1 MPSSIVVLFILTI
14 ISIIG
19 SAYLDVSKYKDYSYI
34 SKLVFLVLLI
44 TMSLVG
50 FLISFEGI
58 NDNHLLY
65 GILMLITIVLYS
77 IKNIVILII
86 NKFRPIDKGR
96 LVLIEVYSSMGFYIL
111 STIVMIIYFGYS
123 FISAIFLF
131 IYAIIF
137 YSSIYLLKRK
147 ETKEK
152 VLLFFI
158 YALIISFFA
167 SLPFTALFAS
177 NESTTRI
184 SIAAFLT
191 AGTALIFISSLFRY
205 GDAIFNTYPVHA
217 KLSNAVTY
225 ILYSLGLTFMS
236 LSITYIFLWSW

>member
-1 MPSSIVVLFILTI
+1 MF
-14 ISIIG
+14 
-19 SAYLDVSKYKDYSYI
+19 
-34 SKLVFLVLLI
+34 
-44 TMSLVG
+44 
-50 FLISFEGI
+50 
-58 NDNHLLY
+58 
-65 GILMLITIVLYS
+65 LYS
-77 IKNIVILII
+77 
-86 NKFRPIDKGR
+86 
-96 LVLIEVYSSMGFYIL
+96 
-111 STIVMIIYFGYS
+111 
-123 FISAIFLF
+123 
-131 IYAIIF
+131 IIF

-191 AGTALIFISSLFRY
+191 TGTALIFISSLFKY
-205 GDAIFNTYPVHA
+205 GDVIFNTYPVHA